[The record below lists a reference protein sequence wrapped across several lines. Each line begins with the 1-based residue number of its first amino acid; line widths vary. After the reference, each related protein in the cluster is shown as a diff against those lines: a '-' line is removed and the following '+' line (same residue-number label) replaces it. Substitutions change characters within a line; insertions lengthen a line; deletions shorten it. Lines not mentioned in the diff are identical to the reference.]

1 MATLPVRNL
10 ENEAIGTL
18 ELRDDVF
25 AAPVNAVLLWEA
37 VRHYTASQHRGTH
50 KTKGRAEV
58 AGSGRKLWKQ
68 KGTGRARIGSV
79 RSPLWRHGGTV
90 HGPQPRS
97 YAWVMPR
104 KKLQAALRSALAAR
118 FQDGALIVVE
128 AFTLEEA
135 KTRRLRQALNKLE
148 AGGKALLVEAH
159 TAPEA
164 LTRSARNLAGVELLA
179 APAVHPWHL
188 LRYPRI
194 VCTRAALERLQ
205 SAARPASKRNGAA
218 A

>member
-1 MATLPVRNL
+1 MASLPVRNL
-10 ENEAIGTL
+10 ENESVGTL

-25 AAPVNAVLLWEA
+25 AAPVNADLLWEA
-37 VRHYTASQHRGTH
+37 VRHYTAAQRRGTH
-50 KTKGRAEV
+50 KTKGRGEV

-118 FQDGALIVVE
+118 YQDGAFIVVD
-128 AFTLEEA
+128 AFALAEA
-135 KTRRLRQALNKLE
+135 KTRRLRQALDKLE
-148 AGGKALLVEAH
+148 AGGAALLVEAQAAAE
-159 TAPEA
+159 TLA
-164 LTRSARNLAGVELLA
+164 RSARNLAGVELLA

-205 SAARPASKRNGAA
+205 AAARPAGKRDGAVA
-218 A
+218 

>member
-1 MATLPVRNL
+1 MPSLPVRNL
-10 ENEAIGTL
+10 ENESVGTL

-25 AAPVNAVLLWEA
+25 AAPVNASLLWEA
-37 VRHYTASQHRGTH
+37 VRHYTAGLRRGTH
-50 KTKGRAEV
+50 KTKGRGEV

-79 RSPLWRHGGTV
+79 RSPIWRHGGTV

-97 YAWVMPR
+97 YSWTMPR

-118 FQDGALIVVE
+118 YQDGALIVVD
-128 AFTLEEA
+128 AFALEEA
-135 KTRRLRQALNKLE
+135 KTRRLRQALDKLE
-148 AGGKALLVEAH
+148 AGKSALLVEAQ
-159 TAPEA
+159 TAAEPLE
-164 LTRSARNLAGVELLA
+164 RSARNLAGVELLA

-205 SAARPASKRNGAA
+205 AA
-218 A
+218 AQPATKRPGAVA